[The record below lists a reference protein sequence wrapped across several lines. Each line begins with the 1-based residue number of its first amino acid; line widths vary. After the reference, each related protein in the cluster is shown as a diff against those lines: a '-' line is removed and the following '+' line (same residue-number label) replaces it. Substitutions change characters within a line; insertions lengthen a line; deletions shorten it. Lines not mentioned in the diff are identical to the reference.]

1 MNSRAEE
8 RNTYAQQRSIDQI
21 RSNPF
26 SSIVEYLSDRI
37 NIQRKHTRSQAEK

>member
-8 RNTYAQQRSIDQI
+8 RNTCAQQRSIDQI

-26 SSIVEYLSDRI
+26 SSSVEYLSDRI
-37 NIQRKHTRSQAEK
+37 NIQRKRTRGQAEK